1 MATSWFPLQ
10 RLQHKVL
17 LAILAIVVVPMLF
30 AAVLVSTWVSS
41 NFENTLE
48 RWLSEVARANQ
59 NWLSA
64 YQSDALMLGEALAGN
79 ELYLTRLKEGRW
91 GSLPPDVQRIA
102 KELGITLIQVYSA
115 DRRLLYSSLPVTMNT
130 LWEPDQTQAV
140 LKVALNNASLLAAVG
155 ITPLPRVTA
164 PRYYLVLGSLLNDDF
179 ISDLSQLNGMKTR
192 LYYREGKSYFDLFS
206 HPGQPVGIDLPETVI
221 KRMEQDK
228 KPYYSTT
235 ANEGRYRGFFSPLVD
250 SSGHVEA
257 VMFTGE
263 ERRWTDDLLTS
274 RAFTSLAISLV
285 GIAIGVF
292 IGMFLSRM
300 VLRPIKQL
308 HHGVRQLANQ
318 DFHATVPIRSQDEL
332 GELAQA
338 FNAMAVRLRE
348 ARDEEQQMF
357 RKDKLS
363 SLGELSAA
371 LAHEIRNPI
380 GVVSAAAAML
390 ENKQTDAAQQADL
403 IRMIREES
411 VRVNDLVQDFL
422 QLSRHRQPDF
432 KLIDPA
438 QPLLQALDLALAGR
452 SDIRIHKRLQHGVAR
467 VKADPGLLQQA
478 WTNILINAQQ
488 AMEEGNAQLF
498 VVSEQVNGHVLV
510 SVEDSGPGIS
520 AKVLPRLFEPFYTT
534 KDQGTGL
541 GLSIAHAL
549 VDANGGRLEALEPQ
563 HHGARF
569 GMRFEIRG

>member
-1 MATSWFPLQ
+1 MAYRLFRLQ
-10 RLQHKVL
+10 RLQQKVL

-64 YQSDALMLGEALAGN
+64 YQSDALMLGEALSGN
-79 ELYLTRLKEGRW
+79 ELYLNRLKQGRW

-115 DRRLLYSSLPVTMNT
+115 DRHLLYSSLPVTMNT

-140 LKVALNNASLLAAVG
+140 LKVSLNNASLLAAVG
-155 ITPLPRVTA
+155 ITPLPHVTA

-179 ISDLSQLNGMKTR
+179 ISDLSQLSGMKTR

-206 HPGQPVGIDLPETVI
+206 HPDKPVGIDLPDTVI
-221 KRMEQDK
+221 KRMELDK

-274 RAFTSLAISLV
+274 RVFTSLAISLV

-308 HHGVRQLANQ
+308 HQGVRQLANQ

-380 GVVSAAAAML
+380 GVVSTAAAML
-390 ENKQTDAAQQADL
+390 ENPQSDAGQQADL

-411 VRVNDLVQDFL
+411 ARVNDLVQDFL

-432 KLIDPA
+432 KLIDPV
-438 QPLLQALDLALAGR
+438 QPLLQALDMVFAGR
-452 SDIRIHKRLQHGVAR
+452 TDIQVHKRLQHGVTR

-478 WTNILINAQQ
+478 WSNILINAQQ
-488 AMEEGNAQLF
+488 AMSDGNAQLY
-498 VVSEQVNGHVLV
+498 VVSEQIDGHVLV